1 MISHPKR
8 KCHLPTIHFQVRTVT
23 FREGIHFLWFFK
35 HPWNRTC
42 KFRIWPEV
50 PGTVATKRHWGS
62 WAVLLG
68 TPGEMVFVRFHGSKS
83 VGLLNTHCGLE
94 RHFTKI
100 LLPKKQVK
108 SRDFFWWKKMRVFV
122 ADPSRYLEAS
132 LPVGN
137 ISGNNGTLVPNM
149 FGTGKW
155 KARFGE
161 TYNPQKKHSIQ
172 GNLGKTL
179 RLLFGGRWSVFL
191 FFLMIFD
198 FRRGLKWSWR
208 KFSTQVFLVKE
219 LHGKSMRLL
228 FSFSQPAARH
238 GMK

>member
-122 ADPSRYLEAS
+122 ADPSSSFYIWKQASQLAIFRVTMEPWFQICSELE
-132 LPVGN
+132 N
-137 ISGNNGTLVPNM
+137 
-149 FGTGKW
+149 
-155 KARFGE
+155 E
-161 TYNPQKKHSIQ
+161 
-172 GNLGKTL
+172 
-179 RLLFGGRWSVFL
+179 
-191 FFLMIFD
+191 
-198 FRRGLKWSWR
+198 RRGLGRHTTLR
-208 KFSTQVFLVKE
+208 KSTA
-219 LHGKSMRLL
+219 SR
-228 FSFSQPAARH
+228 AI
-238 GMK
+238 